1 MSRFF
6 HAFMLLVFLSFPTLA
21 EEGPSPED
29 VAFVQSLLI
38 RFGYDPGPIDGICGD
53 LTTAAVRSF
62 HEDRNLPLK
71 AGRIEPQAATVVAN
85 LTSEFA
91 ENVIEPKTPTPT
103 IYEKALDGDA
113 EAAFRVGMMY
123 HQGEAVAFDGMMAYA
138 WWTVAETLGK
148 AEAAGIKA
156 DLLATGGIT
165 PHEIGYATSLAE
177 TIIGSAAADA
187 VAKPEKTGPVRQAT
201 M

>member
-1 MSRFF
+1 MSRIF
-6 HAFMLLVFLSFPTLA
+6 HAFIVLVFLCIPALA

-53 LTTAAVRSF
+53 QTTAAVRSF
-62 HEDRNLPLK
+62 HQDRNLPLK
-71 AGRIEPQAATVVAN
+71 AGLIEPQAATVVAN
-85 LTSEFA
+85 LTTEFA
-91 ENVIEPKTPTPT
+91 ENVIEPQSPTPT

-123 HQGEAVAFDGMMAYA
+123 YQGEALAFDGMMAYA
-138 WWTVAETLGK
+138 WWTVAEILGK
-148 AEAAGIKA
+148 AEAATIKA
-156 DLLATGGIT
+156 DLQATGGIT

-177 TIIGSAAADA
+177 EIVGSAAADA
-187 VAKPEKTGPVRQAT
+187 VAEPEKAGAGRQAT